1 MMAPM
6 ERKRRVRVIEVVM
19 VCVLLLKSSAKLCI
33 ERETEKKSIP
43 SHVHASHPEMNIAHC
58 SFVKLPN
65 IVKSDLEDW
74 SASFFGMRFRRK

>member
-1 MMAPM
+1 M
-6 ERKRRVRVIEVVM
+6 E
-19 VCVLLLKSSAKLCI
+19 
-33 ERETEKKSIP
+33 TY
-43 SHVHASHPEMNIAHC
+43 VHASHLLHVYNVRMQLSRAKIGTGTHPEMNIAHC